1 MRRGPNQ
8 RPIPDMPPLP
18 DFTRGEVLLKM
29 GDGITTDH
37 IVPAGAN
44 YTPIRSN
51 IPEFSKHA
59 FKVVDDTFAERA
71 QKAGGGFL
79 VGGENYGQGS
89 SREQAAMVP
98 RYLGVKA
105 VIAKSFA
112 RLHLANMVN
121 WGLFPLIFSDLADY
135 DKIEPGDI
143 LAMNT
148 TQLEQGNVFALRNES
163 KNMDI
168 QVTSPLCQ
176 ADLNYVKAGGCL
188 NWVRRKKNGNHR

>member
-1 MRRGPNQ
+1 MSA
-8 RPIPDMPPLP
+8 LP
-18 DFTRGEVLLKM
+18 DITRGEVLLKM

-59 FKVVDDTFAERA
+59 FNVVDDTFAERA
-71 QKAGGGFL
+71 QKAGGGFI
-79 VGGENYGQGS
+79 VGGVYYGQGS

-105 VIAKSFA
+105 IIAKSFA

-121 WGLFPLIFSDLADY
+121 WGLFPLIFTNDEDYEKINQGDLLSID
-135 DKIEPGDI
+135 
-143 LAMNT
+143 T
-148 TQLEQGNVFALRNES
+148 TLLREGESLIVRNETQ
-163 KNMDI
+163 KYAI
-168 QVTSPLCQ
+168 VVISPLCQ
-176 ADLNYVKAGGCL
+176 DDLESIKTGGRLNQVK
-188 NWVRRKKNGNHR
+188 NRQS